1 MTWLVAGLGNPGDRY
16 AKTRHNLGYMVA
28 EELARR
34 ADSRFRKV
42 RFVPIDVCE
51 ITEAGGRLLVAKS
64 HAFMNETGPS
74 FASLAKKND
83 VGPDH
88 VVAVHDDIDL
98 AFAALRI
105 KLGGSTAGHNGL
117 NSLVSAFRTPGFYRV
132 RLGVGRPPGRRDP
145 VDFVLESF
153 AKREEADVAV
163 LVDGAADAVLSLVRE
178 GLAAAQ
184 DRFNRPGPRA

>member
-16 AKTRHNLGYMVA
+16 AKTRHNLGYLVV

-34 ADSRFRKV
+34 AGSRFRKA

-51 ITEAGGRLLVAKS
+51 SHEAGERLLLAKS
-64 HAFMNETGPS
+64 HAYMNETGPS
-74 FASLAKKND
+74 FASLAKKSD
-83 VGPDH
+83 VAADH
-88 VVAVHDDIDL
+88 IIAVHDDIDI

-117 NSLVSAFRTPGFYRV
+117 NSLVSAFRTSDFYRV
-132 RLGVGRPPGRRDP
+132 RLGVGRPPGRQDP

-153 AKREEADVAV
+153 AKRQEPDVRV
-163 LVDGAADAVLSLVRE
+163 LVADAADAVLSLVRE
-178 GLAAAQ
+178 GLAPTQ